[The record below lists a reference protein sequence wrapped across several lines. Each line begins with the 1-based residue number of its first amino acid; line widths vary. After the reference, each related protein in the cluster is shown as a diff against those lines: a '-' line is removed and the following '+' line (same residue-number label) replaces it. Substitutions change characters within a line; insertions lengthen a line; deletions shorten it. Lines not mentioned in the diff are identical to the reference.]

1 LTSQGVYTN
10 LFTGQE
16 KREIPFATHV
26 SATVELAPTNEEF
39 DVVVIDEIQMLCD
52 PFRGFAWTRALL
64 GIRCKEIHV
73 CGGMEARE
81 LVSKIARDCG
91 DEFEVREYRRFS
103 ELNVADKSLAIS
115 SNALGS
121 YKNVRPGDC
130 VVAFSRADI
139 FAIKREIENST
150 KYKCCVVYGSLPPE
164 TRTDQARRF
173 NNPDSGF
180 DILVASDAIGMG
192 LNLNIRRIIFN
203 SLYKSNGEMII
214 KLDHSSVKQI
224 AGRAGRRNS
233 PFPEGEVTCRDPRD
247 MEYLRK
253 CMATEIAPIT
263 KAGLLPTPVHIELFS
278 HTLQTYG
285 LSKDYENLHKMLGR
299 FSELATLQ
307 GDFFLCRQT
316 PMRVIARIL
325 TDLNI
330 PLRDKFTLCMAPVA
344 VNNDRS
350 MITLRKFA
358 IKHAHGEVAGL
369 NRSFFPKPAKSF
381 DDLANLCSTHSD
393 LELFLWLHNRFPGG
407 NMMEQQSANVLKERA
422 IEYINRGLK
431 QTENLR
437 FDHCYLKRDARL
449 REMVKKRQKGEDQ
462 QDDIDD
468 YIGRVDLADI

>member
-1 LTSQGVYTN
+1 
-10 LFTGQE
+10 
-16 KREIPFATHV
+16 
-26 SATVELAPTNEEF
+26 
-39 DVVVIDEIQMLCD
+39 
-52 PFRGFAWTRALL
+52 
-64 GIRCKEIHV
+64 
-73 CGGMEARE
+73 
-81 LVSKIARDCG
+81 
-91 DEFEVREYRRFS
+91 
-103 ELNVADKSLAIS
+103 
-115 SNALGS
+115 
-121 YKNVRPGDC
+121 
-130 VVAFSRADI
+130 
-139 FAIKREIENST
+139 
-150 KYKCCVVYGSLPPE
+150 
-164 TRTDQARRF
+164 
-173 NNPDSGF
+173 
-180 DILVASDAIGMG
+180 
-192 LNLNIRRIIFN
+192 
-203 SLYKSNGEMII
+203 
-214 KLDHSSVKQI
+214 
-224 AGRAGRRNS
+224 
-233 PFPEGEVTCRDPRD
+233 
-247 MEYLRK
+247 
-253 CMATEIAPIT
+253 MATEIAPIT

-422 IEYINRGLK
+422 IEYINRGLRE
-431 QTENLR
+431 TENLR

-449 REMVKKRQKGEDQ
+449 REMVKKRQKSEDER
-462 QDDIDD
+462 DDIND